1 MIELKSPPQ
10 IAHMRAAGRILADAF
25 RVCRDLVK
33 PGVST
38 LEIDREVEALIRD
51 RKAKPAFKGY
61 RGFPATI
68 CASINEEVVH
78 GIPAARRRL
87 REGDI
92 IGLDLGAIVE
102 GYYADAAVTLPVGEV
117 PDETRRLLEVT
128 RESLELAIAQCRPG
142 QRLGDV
148 SAAVQQHVEGAGF
161 GVVRA
166 FVGHGI
172 GRALHED
179 PQVPNFGEPGRGP
192 LLRVGMV
199 LALEPMVTMGHWEV
213 RVLADRWTA
222 VTADGSLA
230 AHFEHT
236 VAVTERRPGR
246 AHRGRAGGGLMA
258 RRRRGQFPEEREGKK
273 PKDDAIEVEGKVV
286 EPLPNAMFRVE
297 LDNGHRVL
305 THVSGKM
312 RMHFIR
318 ILPGD
323 RVKVELSAYD
333 LTRGRI
339 TYRFK

>member
-1 MIELKSPPQ
+1 MIELKSSAQ
-10 IAHMRAAGRILADAF
+10 IAHMREAGRILADAF
-25 RVCRDLVK
+25 RMCRDLVK

-38 LEIDREVEALIRD
+38 LEIDREVESLIRA

-92 IGLDLGAIVE
+92 VGLDLGAIVE

-117 PDETRRLLEVT
+117 ADDVRRLLDVT
-128 RESLELAIAQCRPG
+128 RESLDLAIAQCRPG
-142 QRLGDV
+142 RRLGDV
-148 SAAVQQHVEGAGF
+148 SAVVQQHVEGAGF

-179 PQVPNFGEPGRGP
+179 PQVPNFGEPGRGA
-192 LLRVGMV
+192 LLRAGMV
-199 LALEPMVTMGHWEV
+199 LAIEPMVTMGHWEV

-236 VAVTERRPGR
+236 VAVTEQGP
-246 AHRGRAGGGLMA
+246 
-258 RRRRGQFPEEREGKK
+258 
-273 PKDDAIEVEGKVV
+273 D
-286 EPLPNAMFRVE
+286 
-297 LDNGHRVL
+297 VL
-305 THVSGKM
+305 T
-312 RMHFIR
+312 
-318 ILPGD
+318 
-323 RVKVELSAYD
+323 AD
-333 LTRGRI
+333 LKETA
-339 TYRFK
+339 